1 MRSSL
6 LPLYVESY
14 YVSVGSRAG
23 IAVSETD
30 VSGVDGVIN
39 DIAIIDVS
47 SS

>member
-6 LPLYVESY
+6 LPLYVELY
-14 YVSVGSRAG
+14 YVSVGGRAG
-23 IAVSETD
+23 IVVSETD

-39 DIAIIDVS
+39 NIAVINIS